1 MIAAV
6 IAMVVLF
13 DFLIILA
20 ILAAS
25 RKMEDKH
32 D

>member
-6 IAMVVLF
+6 IAMVILF

-20 ILAAS
+20 ILAAN
-25 RKMEDKH
+25 RKLEDRH